1 MEYKLGNSK
10 IIKSRGESFELV
22 CPHCN
27 KKTNFGVF
35 SNYERR
41 LIAKM
46 PLVDCNTVY
55 FLICPQCSAIYTVDR
70 EIGDKFRK
78 NDKAVLSPDLL
89 KPLEEYKA

>member
-1 MEYKLGNSK
+1 
-10 IIKSRGESFELV
+10 
-22 CPHCN
+22 
-27 KKTNFGVF
+27 
-35 SNYERR
+35 
-41 LIAKM
+41 M